1 MKAKLFLV
9 IAVAA
14 ILIFAAFRVGLII
27 EKMSA
32 PAPAPTPASTTSHGG
47 PVRDYISLVD
57 KLSAADA
64 NVQPAGE
71 ISQPFFSVKGLV
83 IAIDGSDVQVFEYAD
98 EDAVD
103 AEAALVSP
111 DGGSIGTTMVSWM
124 ASPHFYKVERLIV
137 LYVGEN
143 EATIDI
149 LESVLG
155 PQFAGR

>member
-1 MKAKLFLV
+1 MKLKLFLAV
-9 IAVAA
+9 VAA
-14 ILIFAAFRVGLII
+14 AIILIFAAFRVGLII

-32 PAPAPTPASTTSHGG
+32 PAPTPVPTTSHGEL
-47 PVRDYISLVD
+47 VTDYISLID
-57 KLSAADA
+57 HLSATDA
-64 NVQPAGE
+64 SIQPIGE

-98 EDAVD
+98 ADTVD
-103 AEAALVSP
+103 ADAALVSH
-111 DGGSIGTTMVSWM
+111 DGSSIGTTMASWV

-143 EATIDI
+143 EDTIAI

-155 PQFAGR
+155 PQFAGQ